1 LKLKEIYKLAIKKGI
16 EVDPRG
22 KKEIERLLKREKEEF
37 SELKE
42 EEKWEFDQDRLFNP
56 FSDTRILYGDNN
68 KEIKGILV
76 GIDLGVG
83 EVLLADRLKERGK
96 RIDLLISHHP
106 SGKALAALHRV
117 MGVQADIWHKYGVP
131 INVAE
136 GVLSERIKEVQR
148 AFMPVNHTQTL
159 DAAKLLGLPLMC
171 VHTAADNLVTNFL
184 QDVFDQ
190 KKPETVKEVID
201 ILKKI
206 PEHKEAV
213 GNNAGPTIF
222 QGNKENRAG
231 KIVVDM
237 TGGTSGPK
245 EVMEKLSAA
254 GVGTLVGMH
263 IKEESCKQAKKY
275 HIYIVI
281 AGHMASDSLGL
292 NLFLDELEKRGV
304 EIIPC
309 SGLIRIRRMKVS

>member
-1 LKLKEIYKLAIKKGI
+1 MKLKEIYKLAIKKGM

-275 HIYIVI
+275 HINIVI

-304 EIIPC
+304 KIIPC